1 MKKVL
6 AIVLAMLMMLA
17 LFTGCGNDTPAASN
31 GGDASKDNEVYTLR
45 VHHHDPQDSAIGRF
59 LEDWAA
65 KVEEASENRL
75 DIQIFH
81 GGTLGSGN
89 ETVSMI
95 LNRTCDIGWG
105 GQSSFDGEFPASEI
119 ITLPM
124 RGISSSMQ
132 GTQVFWNLY
141 KEYEAMQAE
150 YEDFKVL
157 LVSVGCPNGISTKDK
172 VIESIDDIVGMNIRI
187 NAGPINDF
195 FQRLGAAPVSVGMG
209 EVYQAIDNNTI
220 DAITS
225 DWHGIY
231 SFSLY
236 EILNSYLNLNIMA
249 GNQFFLMN
257 KDSYNELP
265 ADLQAVIDQYSGDYL
280 AEYAGRYWDDVTEL
294 CMTAIEENDGNLYT
308 FNEEE
313 TAEIQGVADTITEE
327 WIAAAEAGGMP
338 GQDMYDRML
347 ELIGEYAG

>member
-1 MKKVL
+1 
-6 AIVLAMLMMLA
+6 
-17 LFTGCGNDTPAASN
+17 
-31 GGDASKDNEVYTLR
+31 
-45 VHHHDPQDSAIGRF
+45 
-59 LEDWAA
+59 
-65 KVEEASENRL
+65 
-75 DIQIFH
+75 
-81 GGTLGSGN
+81 
-89 ETVSMI
+89 MI

-157 LVSVGCPNGISTKDK
+157 LISVGCPNGISTKDK
-172 VIESIDDIVGMNIRI
+172 VIESVEDIAGMNIRI

-257 KDSYNELP
+257 KEAYNELP
-265 ADLQAVIDQYSGDYL
+265 ADLQAVIDQHSGDYL
-280 AEYAGRYWDDVTEL
+280 AEYAGQYWDDVTGL
-294 CMTAIEENDGNLYT
+294 CMTAIEENEGNLYT
-308 FNEEE
+308 LNEEE

-327 WIAAAEAGGMP
+327 WIDAAEASGMP
-338 GQDMYDRML
+338 GQEMYDRML
-347 ELIGEYAG
+347 ELIDEYAG